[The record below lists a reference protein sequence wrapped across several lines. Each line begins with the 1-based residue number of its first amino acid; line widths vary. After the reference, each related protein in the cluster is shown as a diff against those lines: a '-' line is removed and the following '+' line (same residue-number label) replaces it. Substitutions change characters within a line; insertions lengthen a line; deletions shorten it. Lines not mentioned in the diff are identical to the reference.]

1 MAVEELKVDFECYNN
16 DESYYNDLKI
26 AAEKLFTASEAQ
38 FEEIKKEKWY
48 NRLWD
53 LVTFSQKGKKRL
65 AEQISTVSQAQQ
77 ILMEILVRLSDRDK
91 KVSDLVVTCYNNIK
105 QLQEQDTYLFERITE
120 LENSCIL
127 GIKKSAD
134 IADLSEKNK
143 QILSGCLHYLM
154 NYYIDKNISDCQK
167 QYANSVLNYIDSDAT
182 IENISEALSEM
193 DNNSKKKILTCCME
207 YIFLNNVQM
216 DIPEDLNEFIGYF
229 DFGNK
234 TISSIK
240 QQIDATNNLR
250 GIDGIIYKYDR
261 NVFED
266 FSDDFYVD
274 IDGIND
280 DDEQEH
286 ISDDSPDDPDLYE
299 EDTEDEPDELSEIT
313 LSSIIQV
320 KEGEELIFSY
330 NIIHIKTYINCSG
343 KLIFRNCVI
352 YYDEDEN
359 INNIKLE
366 ETSNIG
372 LFNCIIIGGNNCN
385 DCLIDGSA
393 ANVWIENCSF
403 ERCQR
408 FLDLSVY
415 EGFLMNS
422 CYLHDC
428 NNAFDIGY
436 PWDKYGLI
444 DNCIIFGENISPQPL
459 FSGNVELTND
469 TIIAKNNENEKYTWI
484 FRRGWSS
491 LEVKKCTFISAYGC
505 IEKCNKVINSQF
517 KKCRKV
523 LSFSNYDKK
532 GIVDN
537 CAFEQCQDII
547 ELNQDGSYKKVTI
560 QYSQFLNCI
569 SPCITS
575 KDSYLGDKN
584 TSACHIDYCEFINTS
599 HGNDKAVISLTRG
612 PGKKSERN
620 LISNC
625 IFNGVDLNK
634 EYLIEPK
641 TAKDK
646 SKPYDVVISVDD
658 CGFLNCVSQVGLIK
672 KQIKYDKL
680 FKTNL
685 DFDAVYTCRCKG
697 LENLNKGAY
706 KADPEQYVVKET
718 NTSGELIGSEMS
730 RIYSEDQL
738 MDPVAN
744 NVPIGAYKLIQSF
757 GEFK

>member
-26 AAEKLFTASEAQ
+26 AAEKLFAASEAQ

-53 LVTFSQKGKKRL
+53 LVTFSQKGKNRL

-77 ILMEILVRLSDRDK
+77 ILMEILVRLSDKDK

-154 NYYIDKNISDCQK
+154 NYYIDKNISDRQK
-167 QYANSVLNYIDSDAT
+167 QYANSVLNYIGSDAT
-182 IENISEALSEM
+182 IENISEALSDM

-207 YIFLNNVQM
+207 YIFLNNIQM
-216 DIPEDLNEFIGYF
+216 NIPEDLNEFIGYF

-313 LSSIIQV
+313 LSSIIQI
-320 KEGEELIFSY
+320 KEDETKTFSY
-330 NIIHIKTYINCSG
+330 NIIHINTYINCEG
-343 KLIFRNCVI
+343 TLRFTNCVI
-352 YYDEDEN
+352 KYNEN
-359 INNIKLE
+359 EQVNNIKL
-366 ETSNIG
+366 TKNSNIA
-372 LFNCIIIGGNNCN
+372 FINCIIIGGNSINSWFIEGNTNVVVMDDCTLQGCHKFINLSGCNLFYMDNC
-385 DCLIDGSA
+385 
-393 ANVWIENCSF
+393 
-403 ERCQR
+403 
-408 FLDLSVY
+408 FLH
-415 EGFLMNS
+415 E
-422 CYLHDC
+422 C
-428 NNAFDIGY
+428 NQTFDIY
-436 PWDKYGLI
+436 CKDADEYRCII
-444 DNCIIFGENISPQPL
+444 DNCIIFRECISPVNL
-459 FSGNVELTND
+459 FSLRNASIANN
-469 TIIAKNNENEKYTWI
+469 TIIAKNSDENEIY
-484 FRRGWSS
+484 FYDYSHLS
-491 LEVKKCTFISAYGC
+491 EVDSCTFISANGC
-505 IEKCNKVINSQF
+505 IKNVNTVTNSKFKSCHEALLFFDYKEGIIN
-517 KKCRKV
+517 
-523 LSFSNYDKK
+523 
-532 GIVDN
+532 N
-537 CAFEQCQDII
+537 CFFEQCQDII
-547 ELNQDGSYKKVTI
+547 KLDQDGYNDKVII

-575 KDSYLGDKN
+575 KDSYLVDKN

-641 TAKDK
+641 TTKDK

-685 DFDAVYTCRCKG
+685 DFDAVSTYHCKG

>member
-38 FEEIKKEKWY
+38 FEKIKKEKWY

-154 NYYIDKNISDCQK
+154 NYYIDKNISDRQK

-250 GIDGIIYKYDR
+250 GIDGIINKYDQ

-286 ISDDSPDDPDLYE
+286 ISDDSPDDPNLYE

-320 KEGEELIFSY
+320 KEGETKTFSY
-330 NIIHIKTYINCSG
+330 KKIHFNTYINCAGS
-343 KLIFRNCVI
+343 LIFQNCVI
-352 YYDEDEN
+352 YYNEEN
-359 INNIKLE
+359 HINSIKLE
-366 ETSNIG
+366 DTSRVSVY
-372 LFNCIIIGGNNCN
+372 NCIVVGNNISNGYLFEGTTKSFNISNCTFEG
-385 DCLIDGSA
+385 CQKFLHI
-393 ANVWIENCSF
+393 NVRDFAIK
-403 ERCQR
+403 
-408 FLDLSVY
+408 
-415 EGFLMNS
+415 S
-422 CYLHDC
+422 CYIHDC
-428 NNAFDIGY
+428 CNAFYVG
-436 PWDKYGLI
+436 
-444 DNCIIFGENISPQPL
+444 S
-459 FSGNVELTND
+459 
-469 TIIAKNNENEKYTWI
+469 NN
-484 FRRGWSS
+484 
-491 LEVKKCTFISAYGC
+491 KC
-505 IEKCNKVINSQF
+505 
-517 KKCRKV
+517 
-523 LSFSNYDKK
+523 
-532 GIVDN
+532 IVDN
-537 CAFEQCQDII
+537 CLIFREYVSTGTLFILAKAEISNNTIIGKNSYERDNYFYNIKKADNCTFIAVYGCIDHADCVTNCVFQKCHRVLSDSFIIDNCFFCRCQDVIRSSYIFDIKI
-547 ELNQDGSYKKVTI
+547 EF
-560 QYSQFLNCI
+560 SQFLNCYA
-569 SPCITS
+569 PCVTYQEIVFR
-575 KDSYLGDKN
+575 KDSQ
-584 TSACHIDYCEFINTS
+584 SCVIEYCEFINTS
-599 HGNDKAVISLTRG
+599 LMGNSSIIALSRGTGSKSKINVI
-612 PGKKSERN
+612 K
-620 LISNC
+620 NC
-625 IFNGVDLNK
+625 IFNGVALCI
-634 EYLIEPK
+634 EYLIEPLTLYEK
-641 TAKDK
+641 A
-646 SKPYDVVISVDD
+646 KPYDKVILIENCD
-658 CGFLNCVSQVGLIK
+658 FLNCTSQIDLIK

-680 FKTNL
+680 FKKDL
-685 DFDAVYTCRCKG
+685 DFDAVSIYDCKG
-697 LENLNKGAY
+697 LANLNKGVSR
-706 KADPEQYVVKET
+706 ADSDQYVVKET
-718 NTSGELIGSEMS
+718 NTGGELIGSEMS